1 MVQDQGRK
9 NVLYYIAAV
18 DTEHL
23 PGDEI
28 RLRTAQKGC
37 RMGDVLR
44 CAEPSEGRFV
54 RKALQGVLIVA
65 IEHRG
70 ADDAGRDA
78 VDADA
83 AGGDLLRK
91 RLGKADER
99 RLCRGVIHLTGR
111 ADLPPHRADIQD
123 AARFLPDHR
132 REQKAGAFDRRED
145 VDVKQPPPGLR
156 VDVRKQPRDGDAR
169 IVHKHVN
176 MSDLRENA
184 ADHRLKL
191 RIVRKIGSDGDAVR
205 ICRGFSAVL
214 DVAVEYDR
222 IPVRGKPACDRRTD
236 AAAVSPE
243 NGCDCEQYTYTG
255 DTFITVI
262 DFFFDKSDGH
272 LVKYTTAYSVEG
284 RDDIVETR
292 TVKKLEKGADTSV
305 FNAYFAD
312 TLVNFDTM
320 SEPQRQGFCQGL
332 CATWGVTA
340 DEMFRLGV
348 SSDSFGKIDYDTLF
362 TLIHTYGKHRTPAGD
377 SSVSGD
383 ESSGSPDESSEST
396 EDSSESSDSTE
407 SAAESSEESSE
418 E

>member
-1 MVQDQGRK
+1 MVKRIIPALCALL
-9 NVLYYIAAV
+9 VLCGTGCSDGNDSSSSSSQAEESPESAAV
-18 DTEHL
+18 SSAADSSKAETVPARTVGEKL
-23 PGDEI
+23 KAVYDIISSGSYTFEI
-28 RLRTAQKGC
+28 
-37 RMGDVLR
+37 
-44 CAEPSEGRFV
+44 E
-54 RKALQGVLIVA
+54 
-65 IEHRG
+65 
-70 ADDAGRDA
+70 
-78 VDADA
+78 
-83 AGGDLLRK
+83 
-91 RLGKADER
+91 
-99 RLCRGVIHLTGR
+99 LTGTNV
-111 ADLPPHRADIQD
+111 PETI
-123 AARFLPDHR
+123 
-132 REQKAGAFDRRED
+132 EIT
-145 VDVKQPPPGLR
+145 
-156 VDVRKQPRDGDAR
+156 R
-169 IVHKHVN
+169 IVSGEDSYQLQQEKLGNHGTVSFSGKSFDFDYVCG
-176 MSDLRENA
+176 MYRENA
-184 ADHRLKL
+184 EPPQPGMIEQ
-191 RIVRKIGSDGDAVR
+191 IVKGNV
-205 ICRGFSAVL
+205 
-214 DVAVEYDR
+214 
-222 IPVRGKPACDRRTD
+222 PRTD

-284 RDDIVETR
+284 RDDIIETR